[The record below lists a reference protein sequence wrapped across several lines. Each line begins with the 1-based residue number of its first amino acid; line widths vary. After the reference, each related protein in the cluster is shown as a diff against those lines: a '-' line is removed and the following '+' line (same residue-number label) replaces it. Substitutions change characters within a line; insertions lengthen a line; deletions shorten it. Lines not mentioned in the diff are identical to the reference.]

1 MVTPEITA
9 RVEQALALIR
19 PYLVNDGGNLVLER
33 ITDDLVVHVRLEGA
47 CGTCPFSTMTMR
59 NGVKESVMRS
69 VPEIRDV
76 IAIEATADC

>member
-1 MVTPEITA
+1 M
-9 RVEQALALIR
+9 ALIR

-33 ITDDLVVHVRLEGA
+33 ITDDLVRLEGA

-69 VPEIRDV
+69 VPEIKDV
-76 IAIEATADC
+76 IATETTADC